1 MTMEFMGYVRP
12 DGRVG
17 IRNYVLVFAAGRGV
31 QNLASMIASAIRGA
45 KLYLAPNENGRSG
58 DDRKTI
64 ARTMVGL
71 ARNPNVGG
79 VLIVAMKEN
88 GGYPELSYENIFGEI
103 ERGGKPVAPV
113 IVSREGGMY
122 QALGE
127 GIRKGREL
135 ARKVSQA
142 RREPCDFGRLFI
154 ACKCGYSD
162 ASSGI
167 SGNPV
172 VGNLFDRLVDA
183 GGTAM
188 FSETTEVIG
197 GEHLVAKRFTSD
209 VEREKFLAAVRRVEN
224 DALSVGQDI
233 RTINP
238 IPANIQAGLTTLEEK
253 SLGAIAKAGH
263 RPITE
268 CLQYGEIPSGPG
280 LKFMDSWMS
289 SSALFVGFAASG
301 AALTIFQIGGGAMP
315 PRFPAPT
322 ASTGLVAPTLYAT
335 GNPRAWDNGKD
346 ELDFNSSIVITQKRS
361 VDEVGEMLTRTVC
374 DIASGTLTQGET
386 LNVWEHLEMY
396 LRTPGM

>member
-1 MTMEFMGYVRP
+1 MIMNFMGYVRA
-12 DGRVG
+12 DGKVG
-17 IRNYVLVFAAGRGV
+17 IRNYVLVFAVGRGL
-31 QNLASMIASAIRGA
+31 QNLASMIANSIRGA
-45 KLYLAPNENGRSG
+45 KLYLAPNENGRSA

-64 ARTMVGL
+64 ARTLVGL
-71 ARNPNVGG
+71 AKNPNVGG
-79 VLIVAMKEN
+79 VIIVAMKEN
-88 GGYPELSYENIFGEI
+88 GGYPEFTYDDIFGEI
-103 ERGGKPVAPV
+103 ERSGKPVVPV
-113 IVSREGGMY
+113 IVQQEGGMY

-127 GIRKGREL
+127 GIRRGREL
-135 ARKVSQA
+135 ARKVSSA
-142 RREPCDFGRLFI
+142 RREPCDFGRLFV

-162 ASSGI
+162 ASSGL

-172 VGNLFDRLVDA
+172 IGNLFDRLVDA

-197 GEHLVAKRFTSD
+197 GEHLVAKRFTTD
-209 VEREKFLAAVRRVEN
+209 KEREKFLAAVRRVEN

-263 RPITE
+263 TPLTE
-268 CLQYGEIPSGPG
+268 CLKYGEPPSGPG

-301 AALTIFQIGGGAMP
+301 ATLTIFQIGGGAMP
-315 PRFPAPT
+315 HQFPAPT
-322 ASTGLVAPTLYAT
+322 ASTGLIAPTLYAT
-335 GNPRAWDNGKD
+335 GNPRAWENGKD

-361 VDEVGEMLTRTVC
+361 VEEVGEMLAEKVC
-374 DIASGTLTQGET
+374 DIASGTMTQGET
-386 LNVWEHLEMY
+386 LNVWENLEMY
-396 LRTPGM
+396 LRTPGL

>member
-1 MTMEFMGYVRP
+1 MTMDFMGYVRP
-12 DGRVG
+12 DDRVG

-31 QNLASMIASAIRGA
+31 QNLASMIANAIRGT
-45 KLYLAPNENGRSG
+45 KLYLAPNENGRSA

-64 ARTMVGL
+64 VRTMVGL
-71 ARNPNVGG
+71 AKNPNVGG
-79 VLIVAMKEN
+79 VITVALKEN
-88 GGYPELSYENIFGEI
+88 GGYPEFTYEDIFGEI
-103 ERGGKPVAPV
+103 ERSGKPVVPV
-113 IVSREGGMY
+113 IVKQEGGMY

-135 ARKVSQA
+135 ARTISRN
-142 RREPCDFGRLFI
+142 RRESCDFGRLFI

-162 ASSGI
+162 ASSGL

-172 VGNLFDRLVDA
+172 IGNLFDRLVDA

-197 GEHLVAKRFTSD
+197 GEHLVAKRFTSNT
-209 VEREKFLAAVRRVEN
+209 EREKFLASVRRVEN
-224 DALSVGQDI
+224 DALNVGQDI

-253 SLGAIAKAGH
+253 SLGAIAKTGH

-268 CLQYGEIPSGPG
+268 CLKYGETPSGPG

-315 PRFPAPT
+315 HQFPAPT
-322 ASTGLVAPTLYAT
+322 ANTGLVTPTLYAT
-335 GNPRAWDNGKD
+335 GNPRA
-346 ELDFNSSIVITQKRS
+346 
-361 VDEVGEMLTRTVC
+361 
-374 DIASGTLTQGET
+374 
-386 LNVWEHLEMY
+386 
-396 LRTPGM
+396 